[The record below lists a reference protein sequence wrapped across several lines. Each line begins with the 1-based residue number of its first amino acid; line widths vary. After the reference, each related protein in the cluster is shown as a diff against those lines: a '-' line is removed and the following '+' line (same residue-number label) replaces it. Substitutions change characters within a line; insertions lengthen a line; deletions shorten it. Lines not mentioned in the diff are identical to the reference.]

1 MDRLVQL
8 DLHQQS
14 HHEPVGKV
22 IIAGKL
28 AQLTLSRLDNATSTW
43 LVFDGLDTFTTIEF
57 CGQFVGTTN
66 NQFRQWK
73 FDVTD
78 ILKSCK
84 SAPTLSLNF
93 GSAPAIANAIANQP
107 GQERQ

>member
-1 MDRLVQL
+1 MLARTDRF
-8 DLHQQS
+8 
-14 HHEPVGKV
+14 
-22 IIAGKL
+22 
-28 AQLTLSRLDNATSTW
+28 RLDNATSTW

-66 NQFRQWK
+66 NQFRQWT

-78 ILKSCK
+78 ILQSCK
-84 SAPTLSLNF
+84 GAPTLSLNF
-93 GSAPAIANAIANQP
+93 GSAPAIANAIANEP